1 MTAFAEHIYTIVRR
15 IPAGKVATYGQIALL
30 AGRPR
35 AARAVGAAMS
45 RCPYEDVPCHRVLNA
60 AGGLAPFP
68 AFLSGDGQRTL
79 LAMEGIPL
87 SPDGRVDLSLY
98 GWRPRPDELL

>member
-68 AFLSGDGQRTL
+68 AFLSEDGQRTL
-79 LAMEGIPL
+79 LAMEGILL
-87 SPDGRVDLSLY
+87 SPEGRVDLSRY
-98 GWRPRPDELL
+98 GWRPLPGELL